1 MHESGLW
8 ACRDPVRAQ
17 RLFGLDSADAGLEK
31 IKNFGFLLKPNF
43 ISMGV
48 ITLLNFIK
56 ICQVCNFSVSFIHLA
71 YFVQN

>member
-48 ITLLNFIK
+48 IH
-56 ICQVCNFSVSFIHLA
+56 C
-71 YFVQN
+71 